1 MWKRI
6 FNPGFNASYLMT
18 LTSGIV
24 EETVKLSDMLK
35 KFGGTQE
42 IFRIKDWKD
51 YLAFDVIGRVV
62 LSNTP

>member
-1 MWKRI
+1 
-6 FNPGFNASYLMT
+6 MT

>member
-1 MWKRI
+1 
-6 FNPGFNASYLMT
+6 MT

-42 IFRIKDWKD
+42 IFRIKDRTD